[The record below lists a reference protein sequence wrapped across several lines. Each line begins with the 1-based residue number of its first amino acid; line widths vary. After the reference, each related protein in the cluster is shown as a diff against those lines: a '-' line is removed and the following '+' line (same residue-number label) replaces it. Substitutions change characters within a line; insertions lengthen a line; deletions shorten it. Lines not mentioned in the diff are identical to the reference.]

1 MSVPTPTSSSADD
14 LSRRR
19 RWTIAGL
26 LWLYGIS
33 ITIFLF
39 SIWGRAVVTD
49 TGLLSAAAS
58 RAANSELVSS
68 RVETWFDRVLA
79 REGLGEGSGTVS
91 ELIVAVPEVRMAT
104 ADLVGE
110 LVRAVAETADGPV
123 VIDVASA
130 YRPAVPAVAA
140 ALARA
145 GVPVGQEQVEAV
157 VAELDPLVIEPEPDQ
172 PPPVGPRSN
181 AARSLTVATLV
192 ALGSMV
198 ASGGGAVTASRE
210 RRTMFRSLLNRLAVS
225 GFTYFVFFQIS
236 AWVLDPRGGRATI
249 RGSAAEIVGSKLW
262 IPLAVGA
269 VAGVAG
275 WMVRHRHRHG
285 QPPGASRPAADE

>member
-1 MSVPTPTSSSADD
+1 MSVPTPTSSFADD

-19 RWTIAGL
+19 RWTIAAL

-33 ITIFLF
+33 TTIFLF
-39 SIWGRAVVTD
+39 SIWGRAVVSD
-49 TGLLSAAAS
+49 TELLSDAAS

-68 RVETWFDRVLA
+68 RVETWFESVLVRA
-79 REGLGEGSGTVS
+79 GLGDASGTLS
-91 ELIVAVPEVRMAT
+91 ELIVAVPEVRSAT
-104 ADLVGE
+104 ADLMGE
-110 LVRAVAETADGPV
+110 LVRAAAEPADDPV

-130 YRPAVPAVAA
+130 YRPAVPAVAST
-140 ALARA
+140 LARA
-145 GVPVGQEQVEAV
+145 GAPVGQEQVEAA

-172 PPPVGPRSN
+172 PPAVGPRSN

-198 ASGGGAVTASRE
+198 VSGGGAVMASRE
-210 RRTMFRSLLNRLAVS
+210 RQTMFRSLLNRLAVS

-236 AWVLDPRGGRATI
+236 AWVLDPRRGRVTI

-269 VAGVAG
+269 IAGGAG

-285 QPPGASRPAADE
+285 KPPGHPAPAAEE

>member
-14 LSRRR
+14 SSRRR
-19 RWTIAGL
+19 RWTIAAL

-33 ITIFLF
+33 TTIFLF
-39 SIWGRAVVTD
+39 SIWGRAVVID
-49 TGLLSAAAS
+49 TGLLAEVAS

-68 RVETWFDRVLA
+68 RVETWFDRVLT

-91 ELIVAVPEVRMAT
+91 ELIVAVPEVRSAT
-104 ADLVGE
+104 ADLVGD
-110 LVRAVAETADGPV
+110 LVRAAAEPADDSV
-123 VIDVASA
+123 IIDVADA
-130 YRPAVPAVAA
+130 YRPAVPAVAS

-145 GVPVGQEQVEAV
+145 GIPVGQEQVAAM
-157 VAELDPLVIEPEPDQ
+157 VAELDPLVIEPEPEQ
-172 PPPVGPRSN
+172 PPPVGPHSN

-198 ASGGGAVTASRE
+198 ASGGGAVMASRE

-249 RGSAAEIVGSKLW
+249 RGGAAEIVGSKLW
-262 IPLAVGA
+262 IPLAVG
-269 VAGVAG
+269 VIAGVAG
-275 WMVRHRHRHG
+275 WMVRQRHRHG
-285 QPPGASRPAADE
+285 KPPGHSTPAADE